1 MSQHQSQS
9 NLNLLC
15 DIDSNF
21 VVAKVSGHSNSNNS
35 RGKHSITKTQ
45 DKSYCDGN
53 NKSNMILN
61 HPHNHPT
68 SNHINNNVNF
78 NFARVSIKQ
87 IKSKIQLNNSTY
99 SLTLLESSAIPAN
112 VVCSISSMLTGNN
125 IETTIAN
132 ENSNLVF
139 SNNNNNDDVSTV
151 TNTIDNCDS
160 INNKH
165 LIKCKS
171 ITDLSEQSNNPIVIG
186 VEANDNNDDE
196 NNYNDERNSNA
207 WNAKHNKINLIN
219 NQSTSNSSNS
229 NNNNLNICEASTVA
243 VDDDKDDESGTNANN
258 EFVQQKLN
266 TTSGC
271 LRNKPIDNNDNIN
284 DNDDMLFRSNF
295 HENNLNNCVE
305 TSTGTAT
312 PTIIPPTMPLV
323 SSEKPQRAA
332 NLTVS
337 SSCSS
342 TSNENNNAI
351 VVKNGRG
358 ELVGGDDDMELT
370 DEEKLLNVNQKRNT
384 NPFLINNIQLER
396 NNQHDVKL
404 TSSESTMNEE
414 IIENK
419 TATCSLECNET
430 MHVHSNEISKHIQLQ
445 STSIPIE
452 MVAVDSSTMLT
463 TKTRLKAR
471 GSIVVHEKHP
481 ITSNSCIEDYQDNSF
496 LDYDEEDSDEFCKSE
511 IFDVPNSGKV
521 LLETKAAVNIDDIKY
536 NRQIYDATTTTATTA
551 TTKSRKFNNRFK
563 INQNDQPT
571 SIMNDN
577 DNSFI
582 IKSAIPTC
590 SFQRQDYRQPGEIPD
605 NDDNTGN
612 NNKKF
617 FTSNKK
623 PKSGDLFHMPSF
635 SKTGKTPTLKH
646 ANLNYP
652 NKTCHGDVIGCP
664 NDRKYFEKIHSK
676 AKYQLI
682 KLGQKCKI
690 LTHHQPTTVSTIPGG
705 GSMGNVKTTI
715 IKTNTNHRK
724 KYQYYNEIN
733 KSYQLDDFI
742 RSTHLLNGDNNEDM
756 TQQQH
761 QHHNDDLNNRNSV
774 VYKTYKSEI
783 DLTRNLTYLN
793 AFLNDNFDREPTTT
807 VAVATPTKKQSKSK
821 NHHNHHHK
829 RAKSCSK
836 NINYITTTTA
846 SNANDQLTMI
856 NGTADESIDG
866 EITPRPSIAYCND
879 DNVTSSSFEYQASM
893 KRPKREIHEQISGEK
908 SGRSN
913 TTSSSLSSSDY
924 ASVYSG
930 PTNGTKD
937 NNGRSHHGQVS
948 DRAGAVGAGGKLIS
962 TPEESLEFYDRS
974 FVDRSPRQKRKPKIR
989 SRRSSQ
995 PIPEHTNALPY
1006 EDIDDQIM
1014 LFDESNFVELKN
1026 NMKKFHP
1033 DLYNSV
1039 PQFEDLNAID
1049 FYENPNYHHYNG
1061 EADNEAYHTYGGSG
1075 NGQLSSSYNDQSN
1088 IQHQDYLEH
1097 FNVQQQLLDHGDVAG
1112 TSAEQLSNGFLMT
1125 NGYGYGSS
1133 NNRQNSTSLIHP
1145 KHGNTPRD
1153 FYYNSQSTGNT
1164 QNDVYGSRKLF
1175 QNTQNPAITPT
1186 ASTSATYGHPHRVI
1200 VSKSKKQKGELVLE
1214 YEC

>member
-35 RGKHSITKTQ
+35 RGKHSITKTIQ
-45 DKSYCDGN
+45 DKTICDGN

-68 SNHINNNVNF
+68 SKHNNNNVNF

-87 IKSKIQLNNSTY
+87 NKSKIQLNNSTY
-99 SLTLLESSAIPAN
+99 SLTLLESSAIPA
-112 VVCSISSMLTGNN
+112 VVGISSMLTGNN

-132 ENSNLVF
+132 KNSNLVF
-139 SNNNNNDDVSTV
+139 SNNKNNDDITTV

-160 INNKH
+160 INKKH
-165 LIKCKS
+165 LIKTKS
-171 ITDLSEQSNNPIVIG
+171 IIDLSEQSNNPIVSG
-186 VEANDNNDDE
+186 GEADDDD
-196 NNYNDERNSNA
+196 NYNDEKNSNV
-207 WNAKHNKINLIN
+207 WNAKYNKINLIN
-219 NQSTSNSSNS
+219 NQNTS
-229 NNNNLNICEASTVA
+229 NNNLDICLASTVA
-243 VDDDKDDESGTNANN
+243 VDDDKDDESATNANN
-258 EFVQQKLN
+258 EFVQQQLN
-266 TTSGC
+266 TTSGY
-271 LRNKPIDNNDNIN
+271 LKSNSTDN
-284 DNDDMLFRSNF
+284 NDDMLFRSNF

-305 TSTGTAT
+305 TSTETAT
-312 PTIIPPTMPLV
+312 QTIIPPTMPLA

-351 VVKNGRG
+351 VVKNGR
-358 ELVGGDDDMELT
+358 ELVGGGDDDMELT

-384 NPFLINNIQLER
+384 NPFLINNVLELEG

-404 TSSESTMNEE
+404 TTSESTMNEE

-419 TATCSLECNET
+419 TATSSLECSEAN
-430 MHVHSNEISKHIQLQ
+430 VQSNEISIHIQLQ

-452 MVAVDSSTMLT
+452 MVAVDSSSMLT
-463 TKTRLKAR
+463 TKTRFKAR
-471 GSIVVHEKHP
+471 GSIVLHEKHP
-481 ITSNSCIEDYQDNSF
+481 ITSNSCIEDNSF
-496 LDYDEEDSDEFCKSE
+496 LDYEKEDSDEFCKSE
-511 IFDVPNSGKV
+511 IFDIPNSGKV
-521 LLETKAAVNIDDIKY
+521 FLDTKTAVNVD
-536 NRQIYDATTTTATTA
+536 NEQIYDATTTA

-563 INQNDQPT
+563 INQNDQAT

-577 DNSFI
+577 DNSFV

-605 NDDNTGN
+605 NDDNIGN

-623 PKSGDLFHMPSF
+623 VKSGDLFHMPSF
-635 SKTGKTPTLKH
+635 SSKTGKTPSLKH

-652 NKTCHGDVIGCP
+652 NKTCNGDVIGCP
-664 NDRKYFEKIHSK
+664 NDKKYFEKIHSK

-705 GSMGNVKTTI
+705 GSMSNVKTTI

-742 RSTHLLNGDNNEDM
+742 RSTHLLNGHNNEDM
-756 TQQQH
+756 AQQQH
-761 QHHNDDLNNRNSV
+761 QHNDGLNNRNSV

-793 AFLNDNFDREPTTT
+793 AFLNDNFDRELTTTT
-807 VAVATPTKKQSKSK
+807 VAIGTPTKKQSKSK

-836 NINYITTTTA
+836 NINYITTTTTTTA

-856 NGTADESIDG
+856 NDVDFNGIADESIDG

-893 KRPKREIHEQISGEK
+893 KRPKREIQDQMSGEK
-908 SGRSN
+908 SARSN

-930 PTNGTKD
+930 PTNGIKD
-937 NNGRSHHGQVS
+937 NNGRSHHGQLNETRGV
-948 DRAGAVGAGGKLIS
+948 AGKLIS
-962 TPEESLEFYDRS
+962 TPEESLQFYDRS

-1026 NMKKFHP
+1026 NMKKYHP

-1039 PQFEDLNAID
+1039 PQFEDLNEID

-1061 EADNEAYHTYGGSG
+1061 EADNEAYHLYGGSG

-1097 FNVQQQLLDHGDVAG
+1097 FNVQQQLLDHGDIAG

-1133 NNRQNSTSLIHP
+1133 NIRQNSKSLIHP

-1153 FYYNSQSTGNT
+1153 FYYNSQSNGNT

-1175 QNTQNPAITPT
+1175 QNTQNPVITPT

>member
-35 RGKHSITKTQ
+35 RGKHSITKTIQ
-45 DKSYCDGN
+45 DKTNCDGN

-68 SNHINNNVNF
+68 SNHNNNNVNF

-99 SLTLLESSAIPAN
+99 SLTLLESSAIPA
-112 VVCSISSMLTGNN
+112 VVGNSSMLTGNN

-132 ENSNLVF
+132 KNSNLVF
-139 SNNNNNDDVSTV
+139 SNNKNNDDITTV
-151 TNTIDNCDS
+151 TNTNTIDNCDS
-160 INNKH
+160 INKKH
-165 LIKCKS
+165 LIQTKS

-186 VEANDNNDDE
+186 VEANDD
-196 NNYNDERNSNA
+196 NNYNDEKNSNA
-207 WNAKHNKINLIN
+207 WNAKYNKINLIN
-219 NQSTSNSSNS
+219 NQNTS
-229 NNNNLNICEASTVA
+229 NNNLDICLASTIA
-243 VDDDKDDESGTNANN
+243 VDDDKDDESVTNANN

-271 LRNKPIDNNDNIN
+271 LRNNSTDN
-284 DNDDMLFRSNF
+284 NDDMLFRSNF

-305 TSTGTAT
+305 TSTETAT
-312 PTIIPPTMPLV
+312 QTIIPPTMPLA

-351 VVKNGRG
+351 MVKNGQ
-358 ELVGGDDDMELT
+358 ELVDGGDDDMELT

-384 NPFLINNIQLER
+384 NPFLINNVQELEG

-419 TATCSLECNET
+419 TATSSLECSET
-430 MHVHSNEISKHIQLQ
+430 NVQSNEISKHIQLQ

-452 MVAVDSSTMLT
+452 MVAVDSSSMLT
-463 TKTRLKAR
+463 TKTRFKAR
-471 GSIVVHEKHP
+471 GSIVLHEKHP
-481 ITSNSCIEDYQDNSF
+481 ITSNSCIEDYQDNSC
-496 LDYDEEDSDEFCKSE
+496 LDYDKEDSDEFCKSE
-511 IFDVPNSGKV
+511 IFDIPNSSKV
-521 LLETKAAVNIDDIKY
+521 LLDTITAVNVD
-536 NRQIYDATTTTATTA
+536 NRQIYDVTTTATTI
-551 TTKSRKFNNRFK
+551 SRKFNNRFK
-563 INQNDQPT
+563 INQNDQAT

-577 DNSFI
+577 DNSFV
-582 IKSAIPTC
+582 IKIAIPTC

-612 NNKKF
+612 NNNKKF

-623 PKSGDLFHMPSF
+623 VKSGDLFHMPTF
-635 SKTGKTPTLKH
+635 NSKTGKTPTLKH

-664 NDRKYFEKIHSK
+664 NDKKYFEKIHSK

-690 LTHHQPTTVSTIPGG
+690 LTHHQPTTVSTIPCG
-705 GSMGNVKTTI
+705 GSMSNVKTTI

-742 RSTHLLNGDNNEDM
+742 RSTYLLNGDNNEDM
-756 TQQQH
+756 AHQQQ
-761 QHHNDDLNNRNSV
+761 QQQHNDDLNNRNSV

-793 AFLNDNFDREPTTT
+793 AFLNDNFDREPTTIT
-807 VAVATPTKKQSKSK
+807 TPVAIGTPTKKQSKSK

-829 RAKSCSK
+829 RAKSCCK
-836 NINYITTTTA
+836 NINYITTTTTTA

-856 NGTADESIDG
+856 NDVDFNGIADESIDG
-866 EITPRPSIAYCND
+866 EITSRSSIAYCND

-893 KRPKREIHEQISGEK
+893 KRPKREIQEQMSGEK

-930 PTNGTKD
+930 PTNGIKD
-937 NNGRSHHGQVS
+937 YNGRSHHGQVNES
-948 DRAGAVGAGGKLIS
+948 KGAGGAAGKLIS
-962 TPEESLEFYDRS
+962 TPEESLQFYDSS

-1061 EADNEAYHTYGGSG
+1061 EADSEVYYPYGGSG

-1097 FNVQQQLLDHGDVAG
+1097 FDVQQQLLDHGDIAG

-1133 NNRQNSTSLIHP
+1133 NIRQNPTSLIHP

-1153 FYYNSQSTGNT
+1153 FYYNSQNASNT

-1175 QNTQNPAITPT
+1175 QNNQNPVKTPT

>member
-15 DIDSNF
+15 DNNSNF

-35 RGKHSITKTQ
+35 RGKHSITKIQ
-45 DKSYCDGN
+45 DKINCDGN
-53 NKSNMILN
+53 NKSNMISN
-61 HPHNHPT
+61 HPHNPT
-68 SNHINNNVNF
+68 SKHNNNNGNI

-87 IKSKIQLNNSTY
+87 MKSKIQLNNSTY
-99 SLTLLESSAIPAN
+99 SLTLLESATSA
-112 VVCSISSMLTGNN
+112 VGISSMLTGNN
-125 IETTIAN
+125 TETIIAN
-132 ENSNLVF
+132 KNSNLIL
-139 SNNNNNDDVSTV
+139 SNNDDISTV
-151 TNTIDNCDS
+151 TSTNNNCDS
-160 INNKH
+160 NVNKH
-165 LIKCKS
+165 FIKSKS
-171 ITDLSEQSNNPIVIG
+171 ITDFTEQSINPIVFS
-186 VEANDNNDDE
+186 VEADDAK
-196 NNYNDERNSNA
+196 NCNDEINSSV

-219 NQSTSNSSNS
+219 NQNTT
-229 NNNNLNICEASTVA
+229 NNNLNICEASTVA
-243 VDDDKDDESGTNANN
+243 LDDDKDDESGTNSNN
-258 EFVQQKLN
+258 KFVQQKLS

-271 LRNKPIDNNDNIN
+271 LRNNSTDNNN
-284 DNDDMLFRSNF
+284 DMLFHSHF
-295 HENNLNNCVE
+295 QENNLNNCIE
-305 TSTGTAT
+305 TSTTATAT
-312 PTIIPPTMPLV
+312 PTIIPPTLPLA
-323 SSEKPQRAA
+323 SSEKPQRIA

-351 VVKNGRG
+351 LVKNGQ
-358 ELVGGDDDMELT
+358 LVSGDDDMELT

-384 NPFLINNIQLER
+384 NPFLINNIQLEG

-404 TSSESTMNEE
+404 TSSETTMNEE

-419 TATCSLECNET
+419 TATSSLECNEINVQT
-430 MHVHSNEISKHIQLQ
+430 NGILKHIQLQ
-445 STSIPIE
+445 TTSIPIE
-452 MVAVDSSTMLT
+452 MVAVDSCSMLT
-463 TKTRLKAR
+463 TKTQLKAR
-471 GSIVVHEKHP
+471 SSIIPHEKQT
-481 ITSNSCIEDYQDNSF
+481 ITSNSGIENHQDNSF

-511 IFDVPNSGKV
+511 IFDNPNSVKM
-521 LLETKAAVNIDDIKY
+521 LLEHNKTAVNVDDKKY
-536 NRQIYDATTTTATTA
+536 NRQKYETTQ
-551 TTKSRKFNNRFK
+551 SWQLNNRFK

-590 SFQRQDYRQPGEIPD
+590 SFQRQDYRLPGEIPD
-605 NDDNTGN
+605 NDTTGN
-612 NNKKF
+612 SRKF

-623 PKSGDLFHMPSF
+623 PKSGELFHMPSF

-652 NKTCHGDVIGCP
+652 NKTCHNDVIGCA
-664 NDRKYFEKIHSK
+664 NDKKYFEKIHSK

-705 GSMGNVKTTI
+705 GSMSNVKTTI
-715 IKTNTNHRK
+715 IKTNTNHRQ

-742 RSTHLLNGDNNEDM
+742 RTTHLLNGDKNEDL
-756 TQQQH
+756 TQQQ
-761 QHHNDDLNNRNSV
+761 QQSDDLNNRNSV

-807 VAVATPTKKQSKSK
+807 TVAITTPTKKQSKSK

-836 NINYITTTTA
+836 NINYITSTTIAT

-856 NGTADESIDG
+856 NDVHFNGIVHESIDG
-866 EITPRPSIAYCND
+866 ELTPRPSIAYCND
-879 DNVTSSSFEYQASM
+879 DNVTSSSFEYQASI
-893 KRPKREIHEQISGEK
+893 KRPKKEMQEQMSGEK

-930 PTNGTKD
+930 PTNVIKD
-937 NNGRSHHGQVS
+937 NNGRNHGQVNES
-948 DRAGAVGAGGKLIS
+948 RVAGGKLIS
-962 TPEESLEFYDRS
+962 TPEETLEFYDRS
-974 FVDRSPRQKRKPKIR
+974 FVDRSPRQKRKPKLR
-989 SRRSSQ
+989 TRRSSQ
-995 PIPEHTNALPY
+995 PIPEHTNTLPY
-1006 EDIDDQIM
+1006 DDIDDQIM

-1061 EADNEAYHTYGGSG
+1061 EGDNEIYNPYSDSG
-1075 NGQLSSSYNDQSN
+1075 NGQLSSSYNDQTN
-1088 IQHQDYLEH
+1088 VHHQDYLEH
-1097 FNVQQQLLDHGDVAG
+1097 FNVQQQLLDHGGGAG
-1112 TSAEQLSNGFLMT
+1112 TSVEQISNRFLMT

-1133 NNRQNSTSLIHP
+1133 NNRQNTTSLIHP
-1145 KHGNTPRD
+1145 KHSNTPRD

-1164 QNDVYGSRKLF
+1164 QNDVYGSRKLLK
-1175 QNTQNPAITPT
+1175 NTQNSAVAPT
-1186 ASTSATYGHPHRVI
+1186 TSTNTTYGHPHRVI